1 MEITKLR
8 IMKVLC
14 AGLLV
19 IAGWSLIEG
28 NETIFPPALVGSLL
42 LLLLIMDGGGE
53 SSGTRRRD
61 RMLGS
66 AGRYTIVTFA
76 VLIAVSSV
84 LVSVYLPG
92 IAEANNL
99 TGLFDGDFVRV
110 TINDFHEFAY
120 MTSFLLV
127 LGIAFMLYF
136 RKRERSGTIGGSC
149 I

>member
-1 MEITKLR
+1 
-8 IMKVLC
+8 MKVLC

-42 LLLLIMDGGGE
+42 LLLLIMDGDGE